1 MRTKAEKEKGNL
13 MEDKRR
19 RLFLHVH
26 FFAVTIL
33 RPDFHLRLF
42 RTRREW
48 HVYTCACLF
57 PYICSSHYYVPCSTY
72 LYISHNI
79 EKWWYI
85 TPPSSSLAHN
95 SRLYAVISHTTQ
107 NKSCRTT
114 ELNCVPFQGYIDAR
128 HGQLLKQLSLLI
140 GLDTSICQRFLYRD
154 GVPLM
159 KTLNA
164 DF

>member
-1 MRTKAEKEKGNL
+1 MKAEKKRETWWRIK
-13 MEDKRR
+13 EDDYFCTFTFL
-19 RLFLHVH
+19 RLL
-26 FFAVTIL
+26 L
-33 RPDFHLRLF
+33 RPDFHLMRLF
-42 RTRREW
+42 RTRREL

-57 PYICSSHYYVPCSTY
+57 PYICSSHYYVLCSTY

-95 SRLYAVISHTTQ
+95 SRLYAVISHVTQ